1 MLSGDHT
8 SSPIAQSSLANYKK
22 SLAPESMLK
31 IEQERE
37 FYENVL

>member
-1 MLSGDHT
+1 MLSSDHT
-8 SSPIAQSSLANYKK
+8 SSPIAQSSLA
-22 SLAPESMLK
+22 PEIMLK